1 MALADLMSIE
11 TKLKMKIFQ
20 PYSKLKQKME
30 LEMSIVSQL
39 SISKPLSLSLL
50 KRIPKTENPFLTPL
64 FWSMPKLSQL
74 TFSMMIQINAFTSAQ
89 AGKLATD
96 SKTSYEGL
104 EASRIS
110 KITLPNFTNPV
121 DTSHGNVT
129 TAVEAEA
136 NVPMTKSEHDLIV
149 LPSTNVSKVL
159 TNEIFANTKMIQYLI
174 PMLRSNLKKSTWIS
188 IPKTAQDQVEELIS
202 KITCHRD
209 LIGNDRQ

>member
-39 SISKPLSLSLL
+39 SISKLLSLSLL
-50 KRIPKTENPFLTPL
+50 KRIQKTENPSLTPL
-64 FWSMPKLSQL
+64 FWSMPNLSQL

-89 AGKLATD
+89 AVKLATD

-129 TAVEAEA
+129 TAVEAEV
-136 NVPMTKSEHDLIV
+136 NVTMIKSKDIQSSLASV
-149 LPSTNVSKVL
+149 NVNASNVL
-159 TNEIFANTKMIQYLI
+159 TNEIFANTQNDPIFNPNIEVKLEEEDSS
-174 PMLRSNLKKSTWIS
+174 RS
-188 IPKTAQDQVEELIS
+188 
-202 KITCHRD
+202 R
-209 LIGNDRQ
+209 